1 MNALAG
7 DAVLFVAIA
16 AATGFTELR
25 ARSALRSIQ
34 NDFAKVRSM
43 LALFD
48 ARRAAL
54 ESRKNGGDHLAVN
67 AIDAGSSYETRR
79 LDAKTGPIACNDRA
93 VHFNFVIRITDQND
107 RTHLNPK
114 KASMNEHPYIID
126 LSSAQFN
133 RKL

>member
-79 LDAKTGPIACNDRA
+79 LDAKTARSLATIEPFISTSLFGSPTKMTE
-93 VHFNFVIRITDQND
+93 RISTQ
-107 RTHLNPK
+107 RRL
-114 KASMNEHPYIID
+114 
-126 LSSAQFN
+126 
-133 RKL
+133 R